1 MNKRRD
7 GITAS
12 AAAISAVLAGVLSW
26 LGLFAWR
33 SAGHDYP
40 QLPWL
45 GLIPLGLYAVLVLY
59 AAWKVRQYVQGS
71 STRLP
76 NTFQPTPQQA
86 RGTLVAAQ
94 AGALGGA
101 MLVGFYGAN
110 ALVHVSTLDVESV
123 RGLFIRA
130 VVCMVGAA
138 VVSLAGFAG
147 QWMCRL
153 PEDDDRD
160 EDRRRPP
167 DDEGVAYG

>member
-33 SAGHDYP
+33 SAGREYP

-45 GLIPLGLYAVLVLY
+45 ALIPLGLYAVLVLY
-59 AAWKVRQYVQGS
+59 ASWKVRQYVQGS
-71 STRLP
+71 SARLP

-94 AGALGGA
+94 AGASGGA

-110 ALVHVSTLDVESV
+110 ALVHISTLDVESV

-130 VVCMVGAA
+130 VVCMAA
-138 VVSLAGFAG
+138 AALVCLAGFAG

-153 PEDDDRD
+153 PEDEERD
-160 EDRRRPP
+160 DRRRAG
-167 DDEGVAYG
+167 DDDGMAYG